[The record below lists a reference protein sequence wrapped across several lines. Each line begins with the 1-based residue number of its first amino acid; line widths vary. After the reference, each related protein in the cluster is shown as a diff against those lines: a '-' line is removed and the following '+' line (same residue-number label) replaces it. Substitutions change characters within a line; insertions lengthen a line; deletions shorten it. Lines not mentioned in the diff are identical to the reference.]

1 MFIVQFG
8 NFEKK
13 NKHVKTRFIYP
24 ILYECYNLILKL
36 FFHKLCNLIIGSFS
50 VINPTLYVLFRLGVS
65 VSQEMVLFLEL
76 QGRYECL

>member
-1 MFIVQFG
+1 MR
-8 NFEKK
+8 
-13 NKHVKTRFIYP
+13 VKTRFIYP

-36 FFHKLCNLIIGSFS
+36 LFHKLCTLIIGSSS
-50 VINPTLYVLFRLGVS
+50 VINPTLYVLFRLSVS